1 MNPRQRR
8 GVLLMVVAAIGA
20 VAVFASVFTYLNSQ
34 QERLGEFVTV
44 LRLTEAVDAYQPIG
58 EESVERVEV
67 PTMYFDPE
75 VFLTDLSEV
84 ETPADQQLVAASHL
98 EAGVYLQQGMVR
110 PEPTLTAGER
120 EIAIMVNAETGVA
133 GKVQRGS
140 FVDIYGTFPARDHGE
155 ACAVRVITEVEVL
168 DIGELRTQEE
178 EGGGVAGVVPVTFRL
193 EPQAALQ
200 LAYAENFSSGLR
212 LALVSADGGG
222 APGEAEFCSGDFDD
236 LVDGGTADESTT
248 PDEGGAADE
257 RRVPHGG

>member
-34 QERLGEFVTV
+34 QERLGEFATV

-67 PTMYFDPE
+67 PSMYFDPE
-75 VFLTDLSEV
+75 VFLSDLAEV

-98 EAGVYLQQGMVR
+98 EAGVYLQQGMVQ
-110 PEPTLTAGER
+110 PQPTLTTGER

-133 GKVQRGS
+133 GKVRRGS

-193 EPQAALQ
+193 DPQAALQ
-200 LAYAENFSSGLR
+200 LAYAEDFSSGLR

-222 APGEAEFCSGDFDD
+222 TPGESEFCGGDFDD